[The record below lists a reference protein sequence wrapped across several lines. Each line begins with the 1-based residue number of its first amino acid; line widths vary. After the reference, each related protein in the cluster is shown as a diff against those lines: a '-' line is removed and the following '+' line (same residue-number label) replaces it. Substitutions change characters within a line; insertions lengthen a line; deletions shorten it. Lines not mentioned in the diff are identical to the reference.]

1 MVFLSLGDLSDIG
14 PVPLDTVINV
24 EPKEPRGH
32 VDESGPLIIHKVYA
46 VGREEEESELVF
58 HHCLRKRAA

>member
-14 PVPLDTVINV
+14 PVPLDIVINV
-24 EPKEPRGH
+24 EPK
-32 VDESGPLIIHKVYA
+32 DESGPLIIHKVYA

-58 HHCLRKRAA
+58 HHCLRKRAV